1 MRTPKNVGIDLP
13 ENFLLRRLDRS
24 DFDRVARDLT
34 QVEIDRD
41 RVLYNPGDLVE
52 TVYFPCGASVASFVL
67 SLDDGREVD
76 TLVVGQEGAVAGIVN
91 QGRLPAYSRINVQ
104 RGGKFVTLEATK
116 LEAAKQRSSAMRGL
130 FARYADGLIAQLLQ
144 SIACN
149 AAHSIEQRTARW
161 IAAAIE
167 RTGEDILPMTHE
179 QLAGMLGVGR
189 SYASR
194 VLENFKAER
203 ILEIRRGALLI
214 RDASALRAKACRC
227 DDGLKRHLQELFASA
242 GSRNAVESR
251 DN

>member
-1 MRTPKNVGIDLP
+1 MRMPRNVGIDRP
-13 ENFLLRRLDRS
+13 ENYLLRRLDRN
-24 DFDRVARDLT
+24 DFARIARDLAE
-34 QVEIDRD
+34 VEIDRD
-41 RVLYNPGDLVE
+41 RVLYHPGDTVE

-91 QGRLPAYSRINVQ
+91 QSRLPAYSRITVQ

-161 IAAAIE
+161 IAAGVE
-167 RTGEDILPMTHE
+167 RTGEDILPMTHA
-179 QLAGMLGVGR
+179 QLARMLGVGR

-194 VLENFKAER
+194 VLKNFKAER

-214 RDASALRAKACRC
+214 RDASALRAKGCRC
-227 DDGLKRHLQELFASA
+227 DDGLKRHLQELFANDVD
-242 GSRNAVESR
+242 GR
-251 DN
+251 DD